1 MSSELIK
8 PWFTKTKSLISYRT
22 AHVELRNE
30 SGAEVI
36 SARDVEVPDFWSDRA
51 ALIMTTKYLNE
62 KVKETGAR
70 DLFNRVCATL
80 TSWGS
85 EDGTLQTFEEMQL
98 FQEELMHILVTQRA
112 SFNSPV
118 YFNMG
123 LQKDPFC
130 HACFILAI
138 EDNLE
143 SIFTWIRDE
152 GMIFSNGSGAGV
164 NLSSLRAKHEKLSG
178 GRGTASGPLSFMQ
191 TADVSAGIIKSAGR
205 VRRAA
210 KMVVLDVDHP
220 DIEDFIWCKVKE
232 EDKMRAL
239 LKAGYSDGLDGEA
252 RMSVCYQNANNS
264 VRVTDE
270 FMQAVESG
278 ETHFLYDRVDDR
290 LHDSVPARQ
299 LFHEMCEAAWKC
311 GDPGL
316 QFDDAIQYMHTSPG
330 AGRIS
335 SSNPCCVV
343 GETRMN
349 TSRGCIR
356 FDILERMS
364 SVGASLPYSFSYDP
378 LTGLGVSAQIRKVW
392 VSGYTQQLVEV
403 RTEKGIVL
411 QCTPEH
417 KWLLYSRDYV
427 AAADLEPG
435 TSLACWPGVAID
447 WVISVTP
454 IVLDEPVPV
463 YDAEIDGVHNFTVS
477 MPGFRHAVVL
487 HNSEYLHLDNSACN
501 LASLNLIKFID
512 PTTDEFLIDDF
523 CRTVDVMI
531 TAMDIIVT
539 HSGYPTEKIK
549 QTVLEQRELGLGY
562 ANLGAALMVQGIPYD
577 SDKGREWAA
586 SVTSLMGAEAY
597 KQSIRLGRRL
607 GPVDGLETQAM
618 QNVIDAH
625 VESAT
630 ELDKLSDHGSVTA
643 AAKNRWESISRHVAD
658 IRNTQVTCIAPTG
671 TIALLMDCD
680 TTGCEP
686 MIALKAEKSLVGGGS
701 IKLDNRLISQAL
713 KKRGYSDRTIQHA
726 MQCIAEHRTL
736 ESCIN
741 ENDMPVF
748 ATAFGQSNTLSP
760 MAHVRMVAA
769 IQPFVSG
776 GVSKTVNLPES
787 ATVED
792 IEEIYLKSWK
802 LGLKSVSVYRNGCK
816 MIQPVKDAADLQ
828 PTIILPA
835 AKLVPSSHRHKLP
848 PTRKGKTHKIDIAGF
863 EGYLTTGEYEDGT
876 LGEIFLNFSRQGS
889 TMAGLADTFA
899 TAFSF
904 ALQYGVPLQF
914 LVDKFKGARFEP
926 AGFSKDER
934 IKYAFSVI
942 DYVARWLELEYL
954 APAVKSIER
963 TIEITKFAPPS
974 VIQNIASPIDGPICR
989 ICGSIMVVNGT
1000 CWLCTTCGA
1009 TTGC

>member
-62 KVKETGAR
+62 KAKEYGTR
-70 DLFNRVCATL
+70 ELFNRVCATL
-80 TSWGS
+80 GSWGL
-85 EDGTLQTFEEMQL
+85 EDGTLHTFEEMQL

-123 LQKDPFC
+123 LQEHPQC

-152 GMIFSNGSGAGV
+152 GIIFASGSGAGV
-164 NLSSLRAKHEKLSG
+164 NVSPLRAKHERLSG

-191 TADVSAGIIKSAGR
+191 TADVSAGIIKSAGKT
-205 VRRAA
+205 RRAA

-239 LKAGYSDGLDGEA
+239 LEAGYGDGLDGEA
-252 RMSVCYQNANNS
+252 RMSVWYQNANNS

-270 FMQAVESG
+270 FMRAVESG

-290 LHDSVPARQ
+290 LHDSVPARA
-299 LFHEMCEAAWKC
+299 LFHQMCEAAWKC

-330 AGRIS
+330 AGRINA
-335 SSNPCCVV
+335 SNPC
-343 GETRMN
+343 
-349 TSRGCIR
+349 
-356 FDILERMS
+356 
-364 SVGASLPYSFSYDP
+364 
-378 LTGLGVSAQIRKVW
+378 
-392 VSGYTQQLVEV
+392 
-403 RTEKGIVL
+403 
-411 QCTPEH
+411 
-417 KWLLYSRDYV
+417 
-427 AAADLEPG
+427 
-435 TSLACWPGVAID
+435 
-447 WVISVTP
+447 
-454 IVLDEPVPV
+454 
-463 YDAEIDGVHNFTVS
+463 AE
-477 MPGFRHAVVL
+477 
-487 HNSEYLHLDNSACN
+487 YYHLDNSACN

-816 MIQPVKDAADLQ
+816 AIQPVKDTADTSDRVVRFQ
-828 PTIILPA
+828 KWIGERAIQATASPMDKSSTTG
-835 AKLVPSSHRHKLP
+835 SHRHKLP

-942 DYVARWLELEYL
+942 DYVARWLELEYPTS
-954 APAVKSIER
+954 AIKSTER

-974 VIQNIASPIDGPICR
+974 VIQNMVNPIDGPICR